1 MNVNENHKDDLQG
14 DTKANTVNNR
24 SLLSEKSMPD
34 AFIILFFIVM
44 LAAIATHFIPAGYY
58 QVALDPVTEQMKIVA
73 NSFQFAE
80 QQRGVPLFAEGGNIG
95 FLNFAFEGMVSGDKW
110 GSAIGVMMFII
121 LTGGAFGIIMKT
133 RAIDNGI
140 LALIEK
146 TQKLEKAFIPILFLL
161 FSLAGAIFGMGEEA
175 IAFCIVLFPLM
186 RAIGYDGITTVLV
199 TYVATQIGFATS
211 WMNPFSVAIA
221 QGIAGLP
228 LMSGLEFRVVLWSV
242 FTLIGVVFTMRYAH
256 RIKLQPELSPCFNK
270 HSSAHNDAQHEQA
283 VGRFTAIDGVL
294 LSGFL
299 LGIVWV
305 IWGVIARGYYIPE
318 LASQFF
324 TLGCV
329 IGFIAVLGKRLTV
342 NEVADAF
349 KSGAQD
355 LLPAAMI
362 VGMAKGIVIILG
374 GDDAAQPSVL
384 NTVLFYAGQSLA
396 DLPKEISAVCMFAFQ
411 SIFNFFIASGSGQ
424 AALTMPIMAP
434 LADIIGLSRQVAVL
448 AFQLGDGLTNVII
461 PTSAAL
467 IGCLGVTNIDWFVWA
482 KFIWRFMLLLAGVAI
497 TFMVSAVMLN
507 IS

>member
-1 MNVNENHKDDLQG
+1 MTIEKSDNSPLDKTTQPSTNLV
-14 DTKANTVNNR
+14 
-24 SLLSEKSMPD
+24 SEKSMPD
-34 AFIILFFIVM
+34 AFVILFFIVM
-44 LAAIATHFIPAGYY
+44 LAAIATHFIPAGFY
-58 QVALDPVTEQMKIVA
+58 QVEVDPLTNKTTLIA
-73 NSFQFAE
+73 DSFQFAE
-80 QQRGVPLFAEGGNIG
+80 QSDGVPLFAEQGNIG

-121 LTGGAFGIIMKT
+121 LTGGAFGIIMQT

-140 LALIEK
+140 MALITK
-146 TQKLEKAFIPILFLL
+146 TQKMEQAFIPILFVL
-161 FSLAGAIFGMGEEA
+161 FSFAGAIFGMGEEA
-175 IAFCIVLFPLM
+175 IAFCIVLLPLM

-228 LMSGLEFRVVLWSV
+228 LMSALEFRVGLWSI
-242 FTLIGVVFTMRYAH
+242 FTLLGVVFTMRYAMK
-256 RIKLQPELSPCFNK
+256 IKQNPSLSPCFQSKELVQNTSQ
-270 HSSAHNDAQHEQA
+270 HSIKYSRVD
-283 VGRFTAIDGVL
+283 TL
-294 LSGFL
+294 LLCTFL

-318 LASQFF
+318 IASQFF
-324 TLGCV
+324 TLGCA
-329 IGFIAVLGKRLTV
+329 IGIIAVISKRLTM

-349 KSGAQD
+349 KSGAKD

-374 GDDAAQPSVL
+374 GDQASEPSVL
-384 NTVLFYAGQSLA
+384 NTVLYYAGQLLA
-396 DLPKEISAVCMFAFQ
+396 ELPQTVSAVCMFLFQ

-434 LADIIGLSRQVAVL
+434 LADIIGLQRQVAVL
-448 AFQLGDGLTNVII
+448 AFQLGDGLTNIII

-482 KFIWRFMLLLAGVAI
+482 KFIWRFMLLLASVAI
-497 TFMVSAVMLN
+497 GSMVLAVVIN
-507 IS
+507 VT

>member
-1 MNVNENHKDDLQG
+1 MNKEEHRESADKQVLAKEETNSAL
-14 DTKANTVNNR
+14 V
-24 SLLSEKSMPD
+24 SEKSMPD
-34 AFIILFFIVM
+34 AFVILFLIV
-44 LAAIATHFIPAGYY
+44 LFAAIATHFIPAGFY
-58 QVALDPVTEQMKIVA
+58 QVALDPSTNTTKLIA
-73 NSFQFAE
+73 DSFQFVE
-80 QQRGVPLFAEGGNIG
+80 QTNGVPLFAEGGEIG

-133 RAIDNGI
+133 QAIDNGI

-146 TQKLEKAFIPILFLL
+146 TQKLEQAFIPILFLL
-161 FSLAGAIFGMGEEA
+161 FSFAGAIFGMGEEA
-175 IAFCIVLFPLM
+175 IAFCIVLLPLM

-228 LMSGLEFRVVLWSV
+228 LMSGLEFRVTMWFV
-242 FTLIGVVFTMRYAH
+242 FTAIGVAFTMRYASK
-256 RIKLQPELSPCFNK
+256 IKQQPSLSPCFN
-270 HSSAHNDAQHEQA
+270 SDSAVIENK
-283 VGRFTAIDGVL
+283 VVKGSFTLIDGLL
-294 LSGFL
+294 LSAFL
-299 LGIVWV
+299 LGIAWV
-305 IWGVIARGYYIPE
+305 IWGVVVRQYYIPE

-329 IGFIAVLGKRLTV
+329 VGGIAIIGKRLSV

-349 KSGAQD
+349 KSGAKD

-374 GDDAAQPSVL
+374 GDNASEPSVL
-384 NTVLFYAGQSLA
+384 NTVLFYAGNLLA
-396 DLPKEISAVCMFAFQ
+396 ELPQIISAVCMFVFQ
-411 SIFNFFIASGSGQ
+411 SVFNFFIASGSGQ

-434 LADIIGLSRQVAVL
+434 LSDIIGLSRQVAVL

-467 IGCLGVTNIDWFVWA
+467 IGCLGVAKIDWFIWA
-482 KFIWRFMLLLAGVAI
+482 KFIWRFMLLLASVAI
-497 TFMVSAVMLN
+497 SFMALAVILN